1 MNFVSFLNKVLFFG
15 FVFLFFSCDRDF
27 SPIGS
32 EIVSNENL
40 NIKSLNLDVVAYN
53 KATNAV
59 QTNGLPIIS
68 LGVIENSVF
77 GKSVISY
84 VTQLRLPTESNPIQN
99 IASPTITRVELTIPY
114 FNTLESIDEDQNEI
128 YRLDSLYG
136 NANNKFKL
144 NIYESG
150 YYLRDFDPNT
160 NFEERQKYYSDLYN
174 DIYSVRK
181 QNRLNISLNKAQNDL
196 FFFDKTG
203 QIIYETNEEGQQVVK
218 ERQPPQMKIELD
230 KEFFK
235 TKIFNALPGELDNN
249 NTFANYFRGLF
260 FQVEDLGQGSQM
272 MQLNF
277 SQGKITIY
285 YRTPAEKD
293 EDEDKTVVLNL
304 GGNSVS
310 LVQNQFSSN
319 YANALSSAN
328 PTTGDEKL
336 YLKGNEGSV
345 AYIDLFPDQNE
356 LENLRELV
364 KNENWLIND
373 ANLVFYIDKSQMDN
387 LHPFVPQRIFLFD
400 AENDIPLADYYFDTS
415 TIQNF
420 PKLGKWIHNG
430 FISNQGSSD
439 NKGHQYKIRITKH
452 IMDLLKN
459 SESKNVKIGV
469 SLTETIA
476 NIAMAT
482 RKDGIGLPKTSP
494 YRYVPASSVMSPLGV
509 VLYGNNTSDEKKL
522 KLEIRYTKL

>member
-1 MNFVSFLNKVLFFG
+1 MNFVSFSNKVVFFG
-15 FVFLFFSCDRDF
+15 LVFLFFSCDRDF

-32 EIVSNENL
+32 EIVGNENL

-53 KATNAV
+53 RATNAV
-59 QTNGLPIIS
+59 QTNGLPLNS
-68 LGVIENSVF
+68 LGVIENPVF
-77 GKSVISY
+77 GKTVISY
-84 VTQLRLPTESNPIQN
+84 VTQLRLPTESNPTQN

-114 FNTLESIDEDQNEI
+114 FSTLESIDDNQIEI
-128 YRLDSLYG
+128 YKLDSLYG
-136 NANNKFKL
+136 KADNKFKL

-150 YYLRDFDPNT
+150 YYLRDFDPDT

-174 DIYSVRK
+174 DINSVK
-181 QNRLNISLNKAQNDL
+181 KPNRLNNSSNKAQNDQ
-196 FFFDKTG
+196 FFFDKTR
-203 QIIYETNEEGQQVVK
+203 QVIYETNENGEQVVK
-218 ERQPPQMKIELD
+218 ESKAPEMKIELD

-235 TKIFNALPGELDNN
+235 TKIFNAFPGELDNN

-260 FQVEDLGQGSQM
+260 FQVEDLGAGSQM

-285 YRTPAEKD
+285 YTTPTNQE
-293 EDEDKTVVLNL
+293 EQTIVLNL

-319 YANALSSAN
+319 NYTNALSSAN

-336 YLKGNEGSV
+336 YLKGSEGSV
-345 AYIDLFPDQNE
+345 AYIDLFTDQNE
-356 LENLRELV
+356 LENLRGLV
-364 KNENWLIND
+364 ENENWLINE

-400 AENDIPLADYYFDTS
+400 AENGIPLADYYFDNS

-420 PKLGKWIHNG
+420 PKLSKWVHDG
-430 FISNQGSSD
+430 FISNQGSND
-439 NKGHQYKIRITKH
+439 NRGYQYKVRITKH
-452 IMDLLKN
+452 ITNLLKN
-459 SESKNVKIGV
+459 SDAKNVKIGV

-482 RKDGIGLPKTSP
+482 LKDGIGLPKTSP
-494 YRYVPASSVMSPLGV
+494 YRHVPASSVMSPLGV